1 MAENIKPE
9 KVAEKTLKEA
19 TRLEK
24 IAGQLQKIELQQIT
38 NYLQSPWRII
48 WVNFLAG
55 TFRGLG
61 FLVGAALVLTLIG
74 FVLTN
79 ILSEAP
85 IVGDFFEVVRIWIED
100 AIEQTQN
107 AIPQNGAS

>member
-1 MAENIKPE
+1 MSSKKIE
-9 KVAEKTLKEA
+9 KANGEALKQA
-19 TRLEK
+19 SRLEK
-24 IAGQLQKIELQQIT
+24 IAGELQKIELQQIT

-61 FLVGAALVLTLIG
+61 FLIGAALVLAIIG

-79 ILSEAP
+79 VLAQAP
-85 IVGDFFEVVRIWIED
+85 IVGDFFEAVRIWIQQ
-100 AIEQTQN
+100 ALEQTQ
-107 AIPQNGAS
+107 GALPS